1 MRRRQLAAA
10 CAIPL
15 ARVGGG
21 PGRAEE
27 PGIEAIDHVGLS
39 TVDIERSIHLDRDL
53 FGMELVQRLDV
64 SDQAEFD
71 HIFAL
76 EHVKAKGAILRLG
89 SMRIELFEFL
99 SPRGRAPDLRQAVN
113 NPRIYHICFAVKD
126 IDKEYAR
133 LKAAGLDFHLMR
145 PRISVSPRPPT
156 AAIPTATYSSFC
168 NGGRCSALNE
178 HTAGCVITHQ
188 GGGELNTRSG
198 RTSGR

>member
-1 MRRRQLAAA
+1 MAL
-10 CAIPL
+10 
-15 ARVGGG
+15 VGGG
-21 PGRAEE
+21 PGRAEQ

-39 TVDIERSIHLDRDL
+39 TVDIERSIHFYRDL
-53 FGMELVQRLDV
+53 LGMELVQRLDV

-99 SPRGRAPDLRQAVN
+99 SPRGRAPDLRQPVN

-133 LKAAGLDFHLMR
+133 LKAAGVYFHHAPEDFG
-145 PRISVSPRPPT
+145 VAK
-156 AAIPTATYSSFC
+156 AAY
-168 NGGRCSALNE
+168 GRDPDGN
-178 HTAGCVITHQ
+178 VF
-188 GGGELNTRSG
+188 ELLQWRAKDAEAH
-198 RTSGR
+198 